1 MCSICLERRLFP
13 RSGLEYKMSE
23 PLTLTDEEIVAAT
36 GYRQP
41 CRQLAAL
48 LRAGIPADR
57 RPDGSVRVWRH
68 HITGVTKPVKQR
80 KRPQLTSD
88 MEAA

>member
-1 MCSICLERRLFP
+1 
-13 RSGLEYKMSE
+13 MS
-23 PLTLTDEEIVAAT
+23 LTLTEAEIIEAT

-41 CRQLAAL
+41 CRQLDAL

-68 HITGVTKPVKQR
+68 HVTGAAAAQPQQR
-80 KRPQLTSD
+80 RREPKLKSD
-88 MEAA
+88 RKAA

>member
-1 MCSICLERRLFP
+1 MTDVS
-13 RSGLEYKMSE
+13 
-23 PLTLTDEEIVAAT
+23 PLTLSEEEIVQAT
-36 GYRQP
+36 GYRQQ

-68 HITGVTKPVKQR
+68 HLGGSASPTKQR
-80 KRPQLTSD
+80 RRPQLTSD